1 MGLFS
6 MTKIVFQRL
15 FAKPV
20 TLMYP
25 VKPAKVM
32 DGTRGHL
39 VMARMEDCIYCSL
52 CAKHCPSQAIEVNKE
67 ERTWSLDRKRCIN
80 CNGCAEICPKDCLE
94 METGYFHPVLEGGLV
109 TETIVGPPAEEPAKA
124 QE

>member
-1 MGLFS
+1 
-6 MTKIVFQRL
+6 
-15 FAKPV
+15 
-20 TLMYP
+20 
-25 VKPAKVM
+25 
-32 DGTRGHL
+32 
-39 VMARMEDCIYCSL
+39 MEYGGIWKWHVWKTVPTVVSVPN
-52 CAKHCPSQAIEVNKE
+52 CPSQAIEVDKE

-94 METGYFHPVLEGGLV
+94 METGYFHPVLEGGPV